1 MLRLFP
7 YIVVSYWNSTSN
19 HNFQT
24 LETLDVKLYLI
35 EILHQTTTPRLSHRR
50 RLMLYLIEILH
61 QTTTWSAAFEFLLCC
76 ILLKFYIK
84 PQLHREYNHELC
96 VVSYWNSTSN
106 HNAFTRASGASGLYL
121 IEILHQTTT
130 IQKLLRKQAR
140 LYLIEILHQTTTR
153 QPSTT
158 RSPKLY
164 LIEILHQTTT
174 VSQTWTVSLSC
185 ILLKFYIKPQLNE
198 QPPFLPWSCILLKF
212 YIKPQPCF
220 AQSCRTCVVS
230 YWNSTSNHNFA
241 EACRVQLALY
251 LIEILH
257 QTTTRLHL
265 MPLLLSCILLK
276 FYIKPQRTCSPCGA
290 QSVVSY
296 WNSTS
301 NHNFSPKQCTD

>member
-106 HNAFTRASGASGLYL
+106 HNGALEYLGCSGLYL

-130 IQKLLRKQAR
+130 TAASSGL
-140 LYLIEILHQTTTR
+140 
-153 QPSTT
+153 
-158 RSPKLY
+158 
-164 LIEILHQTTT
+164 
-174 VSQTWTVSLSC
+174 
-185 ILLKFYIKPQLNE
+185 F
-198 QPPFLPWSCILLKF
+198 FSCILLKF
-212 YIKPQPCF
+212 YIKPQPIPSRLGLWKVVSYWNSTSNHNLSFYQLVRPICCILLKF
-220 AQSCRTCVVS
+220 YIKPQLCRKRPNFCCVVS
-230 YWNSTSNHNFA
+230 YWNSTSNHNYNRA
-241 EACRVQLALY
+241 AVKNGR
-251 LIEILH
+251 
-257 QTTTRLHL
+257 
-265 MPLLLSCILLK
+265 
-276 FYIKPQRTCSPCGA
+276 
-290 QSVVSY
+290 VVSY

-301 NHNFSPKQCTD
+301 NHNCIPCIAFCNLVVSYWNSTSNHNSVF